1 MSAESTSLYRRHRPG
16 SFDEVVGQQH
26 VVRTLRNAVEQG
38 KVHHAYLFVGSRGTG
53 KTSMA
58 KILARSLN
66 CERGGPTVTPC
77 GECESC
83 ITIAAGTS
91 IDVIEMDA
99 ASNRSVD
106 DVRDLRERVAY
117 APAGGRWKVYILD
130 EAHMLTKEAWNAFL
144 KTLEEP
150 PPNTVFVLAT
160 TESHK
165 VMATIADRCQ
175 RFDFQRPSLEQI
187 SEVLNRVAAAESIEV
202 DAGAVAMIARS
213 ASGSFRDALGTLDQ
227 LVAYGGDKVG
237 LDEVL
242 EMLGAADAELLFD
255 AIDAVAAE
263 DPKAVLVGV
272 ERMAQSGRDPSQFAR
287 DLLAHLRHLLITQTT
302 GEVPS
307 SFVVTTT
314 DAARL
319 EAQAASV
326 GAATLVR
333 TIDELANALTAVRE
347 GDDAR
352 MAVEIALLKAARPD
366 LDPSTEGLL
375 RRIERLEAQLTGGP
389 PPAGPVTDAS
399 PTVLGGSATSAPR
412 GAPASAPPAGG
423 TPPVNDEAPVAE
435 PAEQVPESREPVVAE
450 DEEPGPTV
458 ESSGA
463 AEMDEVRAEE
473 AASESPDAAADPVA
487 EEPSV
492 DEDAEHPGTVG
503 DAATAGPA
511 GQSTLDLPGVQRIW
525 PAVMDQLATTAPA
538 LAAFFEEAR
547 PVGFDADSKVVE
559 ISFPAASTFNK
570 RKAEAPEQR
579 ERVTEALAA
588 VAGEPLRPTYVLADG
603 EAPATAG
610 EADKAAGADD
620 AVDEEELLRRLKSEF
635 DAEEVS

>member
-1 MSAESTSLYRRHRPG
+1 VDTLASVAMSAESTSLYRRHRPG
-16 SFDEVVGQQH
+16 SFEEVVGQQH
-26 VVRTLRNAVEQG
+26 VVRTLRNAVEQD

-83 ITIAAGTS
+83 VTIAAGTS

-187 SEVLNRVAAAESIEV
+187 SEVLRHVAKEEKIEI
-202 DAGAVAMIARS
+202 DDGAVAMIARS

-227 LVAYGGDKVG
+227 ARSFRAFEGKGTFEAESEGTEGWDLVKLED
-237 LDEVL
+237 VL
-242 EMLGAADAELLFD
+242 ELLGAADAELLFE
-255 AIDAVAAE
+255 AVDAVIAE
-263 DPKAVLVGV
+263 DPKGVLLGV
-272 ERMAQSGRDPSQFAR
+272 EKMARSGRDPSQFAR
-287 DLLAHLRHLLITQTT
+287 DLLAHLRHLLVTQTT
-302 GEVPS
+302 GEVPT
-307 SFVVTTT
+307 SFVVTAT
-314 DAARL
+314 DSGRI
-319 EAQAASV
+319 EAQAASIR
-326 GAATLVR
+326 AAMLVR

-375 RRIERLEAQLTGGP
+375 RRIERLEGRLTEGGQA
-389 PPAGPVTDAS
+389 AGPVGGAS
-399 PTVLGGSATSAPR
+399 PTVLGGKAASPPR
-412 GAPASAPPAGG
+412 GTPAPP
-423 TPPVNDEAPVAE
+423 PPAADMAPQDDPPPAEEEEAE
-435 PAEQVPESREPVVAE
+435 PLPPEP
-450 DEEPGPTV
+450 
-458 ESSGA
+458 
-463 AEMDEVRAEE
+463 
-473 AASESPDAAADPVA
+473 PVA
-487 EEPSV
+487 EE
-492 DEDAEHPGTVG
+492 D
-503 DAATAGPA
+503 AGPTA
-511 GQSTLDLPGVQRIW
+511 AVSDLDLDGLKRVW
-525 PAVMDQLATTAPA
+525 PAVLQKLAETAPA
-538 LAAFFEEAR
+538 LAATFEGAH
-547 PVGFDADSKVVE
+547 PVAFDAE
-559 ISFPAASTFNK
+559 GLQIGFPKDKTFNK
-570 RKAEAPEQR
+570 RKAEGAERR
-579 ERVTEALAA
+579 EAVTAAFEGVVGQALK
-588 VAGEPLRPTYVLADG
+588 PTYVLLERESA
-603 EAPATAG
+603 EAEPSAET
-610 EADKAAGADD
+610 EDD
-620 AVDEEELLRRLKSEF
+620 AGIDEDAVLEKLKSEF
-635 DAEEVS
+635 DAEEVG